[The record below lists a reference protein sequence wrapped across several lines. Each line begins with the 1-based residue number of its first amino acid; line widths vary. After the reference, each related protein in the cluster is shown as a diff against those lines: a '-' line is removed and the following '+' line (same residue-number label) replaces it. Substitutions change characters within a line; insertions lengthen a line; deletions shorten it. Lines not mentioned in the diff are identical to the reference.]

1 MKINKYD
8 VSRETGGSG
17 QKTAV
22 GGSVDLSSLMSQLD
36 YYVLKEFWNTLFEL
50 RDSQN
55 NVLGIDDDLTDLATI
70 VAKYDFASVGA
81 VSALGIGGGGGG
93 VTLSEPLASI
103 NSAGLGTPSAVG
115 QTLIWD
121 GSGWTYGVSGGG
133 SGSVTSVAMTVPT
146 GFSINGTPI
155 TSSGTLALSFDTGY
169 SLPTTAK
176 QDAWDD
182 AVIGLSMAFDR
193 IATLE
198 GYFTGGKA
206 NSAAQADRLSGTNSY
221 TVWGQTYWQNG
232 VPKSVTGNMS
242 SVGNITMSG
251 KITMGSSSF
260 VIEVDSNGDLKFNG
274 DIYATG
280 SILAAWGDIT
290 GKPTTISGYGITDAK
305 INTSTGAITL
315 GSNTIT
321 PVTVVSPTSATSG
334 YVVTHGSISGKTLTL
349 QTASLSSMM
358 SNFKW
363 WGQSLSNGVVNGD
376 MTGVGHISM
385 SNNKKVKIYDN
396 AANSVS
402 VLTIDSSGNFI
413 IGETV
418 DTYNINTYIRGNNFL
433 FQSGGSNRTEK
444 MRLDSSGRLWIKEAT
459 QGLRIG
465 DGLLTWDATNNA
477 LKVSKSD
484 GSAAHLYALGG
495 ISALGFNSGS
505 GSTNSATIGTLNV
518 TGQLNMATETRIST
532 PENLYIGNDH
542 SEGYVYMADM
552 ASQAGAN
559 KWRFG
564 EEGTLFVKNSISVG
578 TDVSSKSGYTGGFI
592 QSPRFY
598 LDNTRYLHLD
608 GNVLMYFDGLTDR
621 TVPMS

>member
-121 GSGWTYGVSGGG
+121 GSDWTYGVSGGG

-176 QDAWDD
+176 QNAWDD
-182 AVIGLSMAFDR
+182 AVIGLAAVDGR
-193 IATLE
+193 LQTVE
-198 GYFTGGKA
+198 GYFTGGVA
-206 NSAAQADRLSGTNSY
+206 NTAAKLS
-221 TVWGQTYWQNG
+221 TVSKTLWGNTYWTSGG
-232 VPKSVTGNMS
+232 VPT
-242 SVGNITMSG
+242 SVGTSSTHASLNYVNNLTMWG
-251 KITMGSSSF
+251 KITIGGSSGF

-358 SNFKW
+358 SNFTW

-402 VLTIDSSGNFI
+402 VLTIDSSGNFV

-418 DTYNINTYIRGNNFL
+418 DTYNLNTYIRGNNFL

-459 QGLRIG
+459 QGLRVG
-465 DGLLTWDATNNA
+465 DGLLTWDSTNNA
-477 LKVSKSD
+477 LKVSKYD
-484 GSAAHLYALGG
+484 GTAAHFYALGG
-495 ISALGFNSGS
+495 VSALGFNSGS
-505 GSTNSATIGTLNV
+505 GSTNSATIAQLDV
-518 TGQLNMATETRIST
+518 TGRIRLNDASSITMDAGDDIV
-532 PENLYIGNDH
+532 IGNTSSD
-542 SEGYVYMADM
+542 SMVYLSNIGSRTAYDQDEP
-552 ASQAGAN
+552 ASDYWLIETNGNAYFN
-559 KWRFG
+559 RV
-564 EEGTLFVKNSISVG
+564 TC
-578 TDVSSKSGYTGGFI
+578 
-592 QSPRFY
+592 PRFY
-598 LDNTRYLHLD
+598 LSSTRYLHLS
-608 GNVLMYFDGLTDR
+608 GNVLMYYDGMTDR
-621 TVPMS
+621 TISVS

>member
-8 VSRETGGSG
+8 VSRETSGSG
-17 QKTAV
+17 QKTVA

-121 GSGWTYGVSGGG
+121 GSDWTYGVSGGG

-176 QDAWDD
+176 QNAWDD
-182 AVIGLSMAFDR
+182 AVIGLAAVDGR
-193 IATLE
+193 LQTVE
-198 GYFTGGKA
+198 GYFTSGVA
-206 NSAAQADRLSGTNSY
+206 NTAAKLS
-221 TVWGQTYWQNG
+221 TVSKTLWGNTYWTSGG
-232 VPKSVTGNMS
+232 VPT
-242 SVGNITMSG
+242 SVGTSSTHASLNYVNNLTMWG
-251 KITMGSSSF
+251 KITIGGSSGF
-260 VIEVDSNGDLKFNG
+260 VIEVDSNGDLTFNG

-358 SNFKW
+358 SNFTW

-402 VLTIDSSGNFI
+402 VLTIDSSGNFV

-459 QGLRIG
+459 QGLRVG
-465 DGLLTWDATNNA
+465 DGLLTWDSTNNA
-477 LKVSKSD
+477 LKVSKYD
-484 GSAAHLYALGG
+484 GTAAHFYALGG
-495 ISALGFNSGS
+495 VSALGFNSGS
-505 GSTNSATIGTLNV
+505 GSTNSATISSLTATDATITNGTIATLKTGTLQSNGTGTAASINV
-518 TGQLNMATETRIST
+518 SSHLQMATGKSLTLSSGGIIF
-532 PENLYIGNDH
+532 PGGHGFADA
-542 SEGYVYMADM
+542 YV
-552 ASQAGAN
+552 SNG
-559 KWRFG
+559 
-564 EEGTLFVKNSISVG
+564 
-578 TDVSSKSGYTGGFI
+578 
-592 QSPRFY
+592 
-598 LDNTRYLHLD
+598 YLHIIYN
-608 GNVLMYFDGLTDR
+608 GTGHYKVAVT
-621 TVPMS
+621 SA

>member
-1 MKINKYD
+1 
-8 VSRETGGSG
+8 
-17 QKTAV
+17 
-22 GGSVDLSSLMSQLD
+22 
-36 YYVLKEFWNTLFEL
+36 
-50 RDSQN
+50 
-55 NVLGIDDDLTDLATI
+55 
-70 VAKYDFASVGA
+70 
-81 VSALGIGGGGGG
+81 
-93 VTLSEPLASI
+93 
-103 NSAGLGTPSAVG
+103 
-115 QTLIWD
+115 
-121 GSGWTYGVSGGG
+121 
-133 SGSVTSVAMTVPT
+133 
-146 GFSINGTPI
+146 
-155 TSSGTLALSFDTGY
+155 
-169 SLPTTAK
+169 
-176 QDAWDD
+176 
-182 AVIGLSMAFDR
+182 
-193 IATLE
+193 
-198 GYFTGGKA
+198 
-206 NSAAQADRLSGTNSY
+206 
-221 TVWGQTYWQNG
+221 
-232 VPKSVTGNMS
+232 
-242 SVGNITMSG
+242 
-251 KITMGSSSF
+251 
-260 VIEVDSNGDLKFNG
+260 
-274 DIYATG
+274 
-280 SILAAWGDIT
+280 
-290 GKPTTISGYGITDAK
+290 
-305 INTSTGAITL
+305 
-315 GSNTIT
+315 
-321 PVTVVSPTSATSG
+321 
-334 YVVTHGSISGKTLTL
+334 
-349 QTASLSSMM
+349 MM
-358 SNFKW
+358 SNFTW

-402 VLTIDSSGNFI
+402 VLTIDSSGNFV

-418 DTYNINTYIRGNNFL
+418 DTYNLNTYIRGNNFL

-459 QGLRIG
+459 QGLRVG
-465 DGLLTWDATNNA
+465 DGLLTWDSTNNA

-532 PENLYIGNDH
+532 PEDLYIGNDH

-552 ASQAGAN
+552 ASQVGAN

>member
-8 VSRETGGSG
+8 VSRETSGSG
-17 QKTAV
+17 QKTVV
-22 GGSVDLSSLMSQLD
+22 GGSADLSSLMSQLD

-121 GSGWTYGVSGGG
+121 GSDWTYGVSGGG

-182 AVIGLSMAFDR
+182 AVTGLSLVDGRLQAVE
-193 IATLE
+193 AC
-198 GYFTGGKA
+198 FTNGAA
-206 NSAAQADRLSGTNSY
+206 NSAARLSGTASK
-221 TVWGQTYWQNG
+221 TVWGQTYWQDG
-232 VPKSVTGNMS
+232 VPQNVTGNMS

-321 PVTVVSPTSATSG
+321 PVSVVSPTSATSG
-334 YVVTHGSISGKTLTL
+334 YVVTHGSISGKTLTF

-358 SNFKW
+358 SNFTW

-402 VLTIDSSGNFI
+402 VLTIDSSGSFI
-413 IGETV
+413 IGEAV
-418 DTYNINTYIRGNNFL
+418 DTYNLNTYIRGNNFL

-444 MRLDSSGRLWIKEAT
+444 MRLDSSGRLWIREAT
-459 QGLRIG
+459 QGLRVG
-465 DGLLTWDATNNA
+465 DGLLTWDSTNNA
-477 LKVSKSD
+477 LKVSKYD
-484 GSAAHLYALGG
+484 GTAAHLYALGG
-495 ISALGFNSGS
+495 VSALGFSAGS
-505 GSTNSATIGTLNV
+505 GGTDSATISSLTATDATITNGTIATLKTGTLQSNGTGTTASINV
-518 TGQLNMATETRIST
+518 SSHLQMATGKSLTLSSGGIIF
-532 PENLYIGNDH
+532 PGGHGFADA
-542 SEGYVYMADM
+542 YV
-552 ASQAGAN
+552 SNG
-559 KWRFG
+559 
-564 EEGTLFVKNSISVG
+564 
-578 TDVSSKSGYTGGFI
+578 
-592 QSPRFY
+592 
-598 LDNTRYLHLD
+598 YLHIIYN
-608 GNVLMYFDGLTDR
+608 GTGHYKVAVT
-621 TVPMS
+621 SA

>member
-8 VSRETGGSG
+8 VSRETSGSG
-17 QKTAV
+17 QKTVA

-121 GSGWTYGVSGGG
+121 GSDWTYGVSGGG
-133 SGSVTSVAMTVPT
+133 GGSVTSVAMTVPT

-176 QDAWDD
+176 QAAWDD
-182 AVIGLSMAFDR
+182 AVTGLSLVDGRLQAVE
-193 IATLE
+193 AC
-198 GYFTGGKA
+198 FTDGVA
-206 NSAAQADRLSGTNSY
+206 NSAARLSGTASK
-221 TVWGQTYWQNG
+221 TVWGRTYWQDG
-232 VPKSVTGNMS
+232 VPQNVTGNMS

-321 PVTVVSPTSATSG
+321 PVTAISPTSATSG

-358 SNFKW
+358 SNFTW

-402 VLTIDSSGNFI
+402 VLTIDSSGNFV

-418 DTYNINTYIRGNNFL
+418 DTYNLNTYIRGNNFL

-444 MRLDSSGRLWIKEAT
+444 MRLDSSGRLWIREAT
-459 QGLRIG
+459 QGLRVG
-465 DGLLTWDATNNA
+465 DGLLTWDSTNNA
-477 LKVSKSD
+477 LKVSKYD
-484 GSAAHLYALGG
+484 GTAAHFYALGG
-495 ISALGFNSGS
+495 VSALGFSAGS
-505 GSTNSATIGTLNV
+505 SSTNSATIATLNV
-518 TGQLNMATETRIST
+518 TGQLNITSDSRIST
-532 PENLYIGNDH
+532 TDNLYIGNEY
-542 SEGYVYMADM
+542 SEGWVYMADM
-552 ASQAGAN
+552 ASQSGAEY
-559 KWRFG
+559 WRIK
-564 EEGTLFVKNSISVG
+564 EDGTASMKSLSVG
-578 TDVSSKSGYTGGFI
+578 SYIASKSGYNDGWI

-598 LDNTRYLHLD
+598 LDNTKYLYVS
-608 GNVLMYFDGLTDR
+608 GSALMFYNGTTAKTVSLT
-621 TVPMS
+621 